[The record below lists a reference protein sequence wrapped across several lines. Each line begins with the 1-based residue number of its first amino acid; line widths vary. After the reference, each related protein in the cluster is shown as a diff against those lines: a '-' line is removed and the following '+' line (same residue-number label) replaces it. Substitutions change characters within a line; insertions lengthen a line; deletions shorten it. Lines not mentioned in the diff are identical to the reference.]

1 MYVFLFLFQLR
12 RWYRKLCYFYKIFK
26 NKFPA
31 YLFNLIPAKKTHYS
45 HKNSDNIPFSNTR
58 HCFFK
63 NSFFPSTII
72 EWFKLDISVRKYDI
86 FNVFKKEILKF
97 IRRFSNSFHNSR
109 DPIAIKYYIGIRL
122 GLSLLREQ
130 KFKHSFKEPFNPVC
144 ICGNDFESVSRNE
157 RCTLLN
163 SLSKIEP

>member
-12 RWYRKLCYFYKIFK
+12 RWYIKLCYFYKIFK
-26 NKFPA
+26 NKYPA
-31 YLFNLIPAKKTHYS
+31 YLFNLIPAKKHIIHAKTQIIS
-45 HKNSDNIPFSNTR
+45 LFPNTR
-58 HCFFK
+58 HRFFK

-72 EWFKLDISVRKYDI
+72 EWFKLDISLRKCDI

-109 DPIAIKYYIGIRL
+109 DPIAIKYYIRIRL

-130 KFKHSFKEPFNPVC
+130 KFKHSFKESLNPVC
-144 ICGNDFESVSRNE
+144 ICRNDFESVSHNE
-157 RCTLLN
+157 RCTLLD

>member
-1 MYVFLFLFQLR
+1 M
-12 RWYRKLCYFYKIFK
+12 YFYFCFSSAVGTESFVIFT
-26 NKFPA
+26 KFSKTNFQPIC
-31 YLFNLIPAKKTHYS
+31 LIWSLQKKTHYS
-45 HKNSDNIPFSNTR
+45 RKNSDNIPFSNTR